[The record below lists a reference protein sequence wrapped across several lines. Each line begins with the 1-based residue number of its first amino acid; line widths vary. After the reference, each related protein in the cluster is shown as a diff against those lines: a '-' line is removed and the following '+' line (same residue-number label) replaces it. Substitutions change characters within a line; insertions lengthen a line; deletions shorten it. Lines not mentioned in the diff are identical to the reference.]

1 MNKTLVFNDV
11 EMNKKD
17 FYDAKKAL
25 SLNLV
30 NRIILLFVIKSK
42 IIMIQANILLVIYT
56 ILMKLVHCVLFTTN
70 EWLYQNFENGGKNMS
85 FKIEDEN
92 VYIKYNQI

>member
-25 SLNLV
+25 PLNLV
-30 NRIILLFVIKSK
+30 NRIIFLFVIKSK

-56 ILMKLVHCVLFTTN
+56 ILKKLVHCVLFYHKWVVISKFW
-70 EWLYQNFENGGKNMS
+70 EWRK
-85 FKIEDEN
+85 KHVI
-92 VYIKYNQI
+92 

>member
-25 SLNLV
+25 PLNLV
-30 NRIILLFVIKSK
+30 NRIIFLFVIKSK

-56 ILMKLVHCVLFTTN
+56 ILKKLVHCILF
-70 EWLYQNFENGGKNMS
+70 YHK
-85 FKIEDEN
+85 
-92 VYIKYNQI
+92 

>member
-25 SLNLV
+25 PLNLV
-30 NRIILLFVIKSK
+30 NRIIFLFVIKSK

-56 ILMKLVHCVLFTTN
+56 ILKKLVHCVLF
-70 EWLYQNFENGGKNMS
+70 YHK
-85 FKIEDEN
+85 
-92 VYIKYNQI
+92 

>member
-25 SLNLV
+25 PLNLV
-30 NRIILLFVIKSK
+30 NRIMFLFVIKSK

-56 ILMKLVHCVLFTTN
+56 ILKKLVHCVLF
-70 EWLYQNFENGGKNMS
+70 YHK
-85 FKIEDEN
+85 
-92 VYIKYNQI
+92 

>member
-56 ILMKLVHCVLFTTN
+56 ILMKLVHCVLF
-70 EWLYQNFENGGKNMS
+70 YHK
-85 FKIEDEN
+85 
-92 VYIKYNQI
+92 